1 MGTRGGELARLRNV
15 RVTLRLWMIFAA
27 AAVTVTGV
35 VAVGVDTQA
44 ALVTQAER
52 LRTLEQA
59 KAILNHLDTREA
71 ELKVDAYRAVIEP
84 DLADVNAD
92 LPDDVASVE
101 EAVAAL
107 DALDLPAG
115 IRARFDG
122 VRPHIEQFSAFITAF
137 IADAGRDQASVA
149 PREPEI
155 AERNSA
161 VDDELEAVHEVV
173 DAAIAAA
180 RADMRATIT
189 RSRAVSLGVG
199 VAGLMLLLMLCL
211 PLGRSIDRPVQ
222 RVAQVL
228 TAIAG
233 GDLTAR
239 AGMDTDDEFG
249 RIARAVDRATD
260 SMRESLQAITSG
272 AATLAGA
279 SGDLAAVNREI
290 TAAAADT
297 AGRTGAAAAQAEQIS
312 SNVQS
317 VAAGAEELGRSIAE
331 IARST
336 SDAVTVAG
344 TAVTEAHDATRT
356 VTELGVSSAKIGDVV
371 KTISAIAE
379 QTNLL
384 ALNATI
390 EAARA
395 GESGKGFA
403 VVAGEVKDLA
413 QETARA
419 TQDISGR
426 VSAIQQ
432 DTERAVQV
440 IERIS
445 AVISKINDYQTTIA
459 AAVEQ
464 QAVTTA
470 EISRSVADAAGG
482 ATDIATTIAD
492 VAHASEASTA
502 ANTRAATS
510 GDHVAR
516 VAGELNELASR
527 FRLG

>member
-1 MGTRGGELARLRNV
+1 
-15 RVTLRLWMIFAA
+15 MIFAA
-27 AAVTVTGV
+27 AAVTVAGV
-35 VAVGVDTQA
+35 VGMGVYTQA
-44 ALVTQAER
+44 TLVEQAER
-52 LRTLEQA
+52 LRTLERAQ
-59 KAILNHLDTREA
+59 AILNHLDAREA
-71 ELKVDAYRAVIEP
+71 ELKGNAYRAVIEP
-84 DLADVNAD
+84 DLADLTAEM
-92 LPDDVASVE
+92 PDDLASVSE
-101 EAVAAL
+101 TVAAFDSL
-107 DALDLPAG
+107 GLPAG
-115 IRARFDG
+115 IRTGFDD
-122 VRPHIEQFSAFITAF
+122 VRPDIEQFSAFVAAF
-137 IADAGRDQASVA
+137 VADAARDRAGVG

-155 AERNSA
+155 AQRNSV
-161 VDDELEAVHEVV
+161 VDDKLEAVHETVV
-173 DAAIAAA
+173 AAIAGAH
-180 RADMRATIT
+180 ADMDATTT

-199 VAGLMLLLMLCL
+199 VAGLVLLLMLCL
-211 PLGRSIDRPVQ
+211 PLGRSINRPVQ
-222 RVAQVL
+222 HVGRVLDAV
-228 TAIAG
+228 AG

-249 RIARAVDRATD
+249 RIARAVDRATE
-260 SMRESLQAITSG
+260 SMRQSLRAITTS

-290 TAAAADT
+290 TAATADT
-297 AGRTGAAAAQAEQIS
+297 AGRTSAAAAQAEQIS
-312 SNVQS
+312 TNVQS

-331 IARST
+331 ISRST

-344 TAVTEAHDATRT
+344 TAVAEAHDATRT
-356 VTELGVSSAKIGDVV
+356 ITELGASSAEIGDVV
-371 KTISAIAE
+371 KAISAIAE

-419 TQDISGR
+419 TKDIGTR
-426 VSAIQQ
+426 VAAIQQ

-445 AVISKINDYQTTIA
+445 AVITKINDYQTTIA
-459 AAVEQ
+459 AAVDQ
-464 QAVTTA
+464 QAATTDA
-470 EISRSVADAAGG
+470 ISRSAADAASG

-492 VAHASEASTA
+492 VAHASEGSTA
-502 ANTRAATS
+502 AGTRAATS

-516 VAGELNELASR
+516 VASELNDLANR
-527 FRLG
+527 FQLG